1 VGRVL
6 LEKRKMKQISVEV
19 QNVKVIRAAPD
30 LVQHRKMGGKIRFQ
44 RASIKTDRLVADRD
58 EARLGAGVGAG
69 KEGDVV
75 AEIDKRVAEISSM
88 RSVPP

>member
-1 VGRVL
+1 
-6 LEKRKMKQISVEV
+6 
-19 QNVKVIRAAPD
+19 
-30 LVQHRKMGGKIRFQ
+30 MGGKIRFQ